1 MEIPIALYTY
11 DDMITTK
18 DNPYNPHTD
27 WAKWDMWDRD
37 MGYNTTTLLGRLSN
51 VPVDS
56 DDYIMLL
63 SYSLAL
69 EEMIELDDE
78 NIYKIVKKND

>member
-27 WAKWDMWDRD
+27 WTKWDMWDRD
-37 MGYNTTTLLGRLSN
+37 MGYNTTLFLGRLSN

-56 DDYIMLL
+56 DEYVKLL

-78 NIYKIVKKND
+78 NIYKIVNKND